1 MYFFY
6 RLCYTYAMFKK
17 RRDIQS
23 ILTIYFTLITALLL
37 GALSI
42 IFSLIQYRSLR
53 ANALEDLRHGCNS
66 IGENIDLQIGQLDTI
81 CLNSINS
88 SDLKTTFEEYT
99 EKDDEPYTKNRLK
112 RHLTEVLMELKGFDY
127 SIRQLN
133 IYDMGGEGYGVGN
146 HNGALSEADNDPRFL
161 RAYAAN
167 GRMYINTSPAA
178 SFKSEHSLS
187 AENEKYFS
195 IYRTYFNSYHTPLG
209 YICARKYYDI
219 VFRSALKPSL
229 SYSPEIIIYNAAGE
243 VIFPYEGSANASF
256 PYLDYRDREGTA
268 IYNDVS
274 GRREYCCYYDFKNC
288 DFTIVL
294 AVGDSEFLSPVYRS
308 LTWTF
313 ILFALVFGLSLA
325 LIAYLS
331 RKLSTPIRQIYHFL
345 AETEAGSSV
354 EIELEDTGI
363 REIDKLKASLN
374 ENIRARDAA
383 VKQMMV
389 LNEQE
394 VQAQMLALQS
404 QMNPHFLYNSL
415 SSIAEMANEGH
426 TDQVEKMVYN
436 ISQIL
441 RYISSNRNQLTSIEE
456 ELELTD
462 MYLECM
468 SLRFGE
474 ALEYSFEV
482 EDDLLDYQI
491 PKLCIQ
497 LLVENA
503 IKSVTAG
510 APPWRLAVRGYSEN
524 GSFYIRVEDNGSG
537 FDPDVDKKLRNQM
550 DEILKTGTLP
560 SLKIEGMGI
569 LNIFIRL
576 YLLDGITFIFDFGNR
591 EDGGA
596 FVTIGRHINDKT

>member
-1 MYFFY
+1 
-6 RLCYTYAMFKK
+6 MFKQ

-23 ILTIYFTLITALLL
+23 ILTQYFMLIIAAFL
-37 GALSI
+37 GALTI
-42 IFSLIQYRSLR
+42 IFSVMQYRTLR
-53 ANALEDLRHGCNS
+53 SNALEDLRHSCNS
-66 IGENIDLQIGQLDTI
+66 IGENIDLQINQLDTI

-88 SDLKTTFEEYT
+88 SDLKTTFAEYT
-99 EKDDEPYTKNRLK
+99 LKDDDPYVKNQIR
-112 RHLTEVLMELKGFDY
+112 RHLTEVLMEHKGFDY

-133 IYDMGGEGYGVGN
+133 IYDMNGVGLGVGN
-146 HNGALSEADNDPRFL
+146 FNGTLSEDKDDRRFQS
-161 RAYAAN
+161 AYASN
-167 GRMYINTSPAA
+167 GRMYIDISPSD
-178 SFKSEHSLS
+178 SFKSEYSLN
-187 AENEKYFS
+187 AEDEKYFS
-195 IYRTYFNSYHTPLG
+195 IYRMYFNSYHTPLG
-209 YICARKYYDI
+209 FICARKYYDT
-219 VFRSALKPSL
+219 VFSSALEPAL
-229 SYSPEIIIYNAAGE
+229 SYSPRVIIYDSSGNI
-243 VIFPYEGSANASF
+243 IFPHEDDGVMTF
-256 PYLDYRDREGTA
+256 PYLDWRSKEGSA
-268 IYNDVS
+268 IYNHLT
-274 GRREYCCYYDFKNC
+274 RQKEYCCYYDLNNS

-294 AVGDSEFLSPVYRS
+294 AVGNSEFLSPVYRS

-313 ILFALVFGLSLA
+313 ILVALVFGLSLV
-325 LIAYLS
+325 LSNLLS
-331 RKLSTPIRQIYHFL
+331 RRLSDPIRRIYHFL
-345 AETEAGSSV
+345 ERSEGGSSV
-354 EIELEDTGI
+354 EIEMEDTGI

-374 ENIRARDAA
+374 ENIRSRDAA

-441 RYISSNRNQLTSIEE
+441 RYISSNRDQLTSIEE

-468 SLRFGE
+468 SLRFGD

-482 EDDLLDYQI
+482 EDELLDYQI

-510 APPWRLAVRGYSEN
+510 APPWRIRVRGYSSE
-524 GSFYIRVEDNGSG
+524 GAFYIRVEDNGAG
-537 FDPDVDKKLRNQM
+537 FDPKVDKKLRSQM

-569 LNIFIRL
+569 LNIFIRF
-576 YLLDGITFIFDFGNR
+576 YLLDGITFLFDFGNR
-591 EDGGA
+591 EEGGA
-596 FVTIGRHINDKT
+596 FVMVGRHTDDKA